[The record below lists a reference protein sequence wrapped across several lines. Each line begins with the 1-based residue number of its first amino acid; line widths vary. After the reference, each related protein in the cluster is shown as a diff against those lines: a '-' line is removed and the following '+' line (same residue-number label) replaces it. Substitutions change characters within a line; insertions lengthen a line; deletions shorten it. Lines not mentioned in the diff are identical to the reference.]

1 MESAERSPNETSVEA
16 LASRMVTLVAIV
28 PAIGCTLVAFLTA
41 AAFVNDVFAGL
52 GRLVSVAE
60 FTPHVRTR
68 RVLTFALCGFANVSS
83 LGVAF
88 GVISTIAPNRSTDLA
103 SIGFSALVAGCV
115 ANYLT
120 ACTIGK
126 YNHDTEILPRN
137 FTHSDCMLTCG
148 ITDRYTGQQFR
159 RKQDVK

>member
-1 MESAERSPNETSVEA
+1 M
-16 LASRMVTLVAIV
+16 
-28 PAIGCTLVAFLTA
+28 
-41 AAFVNDVFAGL
+41 
-52 GRLVSVAE
+52 
-60 FTPHVRTR
+60 RTR

-137 FTHSDCMLTCG
+137 FRHSDCLLTCG

-159 RKQDVK
+159 RKTGCEIGLLKAKDLSDEICAQKRCCCQVEQLPRQ